1 VISLNDI
8 GDIAGCRAVVS
19 IQIEVWGEDGEVV
32 PASVL
37 LASIKRG
44 GILVGAYDRDHLV
57 GFVWSMPGWRDG
69 VPTQW
74 SHMLGV
80 RPIARG
86 AGLGELLKVAQRDR
100 ALAAPVDLIE
110 WTFDPLQAQNAHLN
124 MATLGCVATTYR
136 VNTYGEMIGPLHRGT
151 PTDRLVAE
159 WWIRKPHVERRLAA
173 RAARASGHLIARS
186 AEVVKA
192 PSGIATRQTGE
203 WLECVSADASL
214 DAPRIVV
221 PIPPRFTELQQQATD
236 TALAWRLMTREIF
249 LAYLSR
255 GYRVLDFFRDPQGGG
270 QYLLAEAS
278 KP

>member
-1 VISLNDI
+1 VTTLRDI
-8 GDIAGCRAVVS
+8 TDIAGCRAVVS

-44 GILVGAYDRDHLV
+44 GILVGAYEGDYLV

-86 AGLGELLKVAQRDR
+86 AGLGEQLKIAQRDR
-100 ALAAPVDLIE
+100 ALATPVDLIE

-173 RAARASGHLIARS
+173 RTARAAGHFIARS
-186 AEVVKA
+186 ADVAKA
-192 PSGIATRQTGE
+192 PSAIATRQTGE
-203 WLECVSADASL
+203 WLECLSADASL
-214 DAPRIVV
+214 DAPRIAV

-236 TALAWRLMTREIF
+236 AALAWRLMTREIF

-255 GYRVLDFFRDPQGGG
+255 GYRVVDFFRDLQEGG

-278 KP
+278 KL